1 MKRIKKLGL
10 LLAAFMLG
18 IFSVWAQKPIKTLV
32 VTGQNNHNWPVSH
45 IAIQKILENSGLF
58 QVDFAISPQK
68 GEDMSAFAP
77 DFSAYQLVV
86 LDYNGD
92 PWPDKTNQAFVDYVN
107 NGGGVVIYHAANNS
121 FPNWKEYNEICAL
134 GGWEGRDEK
143 SGPYAY
149 WENNQLKKDMTAGP
163 GGSHGSQ
170 REYVLTA
177 RSQGHPIMQG
187 LPDKWMHAQDELYD
201 RMRGPA
207 NIGTLM
213 YTAFA
218 LKDKGGSGREEPLVF
233 TVDYGKARIFH
244 IMLGHA
250 GETLENNSAMQC
262 TGFQVLLLRGS
273 EWAATGKVTQKVPAD
288 FPTATKVSYRKDY
301 R

>member
-1 MKRIKKLGL
+1 MKQFKKIGV
-10 LLAAFMLG
+10 LLAVFMLG

-58 QVDFAISPQK
+58 QVDLAISPQK
-68 GEDMSAFAP
+68 GEDMSAFTP

-92 PWPDKTNQAFVDYVN
+92 PWPEKTNQAFVEYVKK
-107 NGGGVVIYHAANNS
+107 GGGVVIYHAANNS
-121 FPNWKEYNEICAL
+121 FPNWKAYNEICSL

-149 WENNQLKKDMTAGP
+149 WENNQLKKDMTAGS

-177 RSQGHPIMQG
+177 RSQGHPVLKG
-187 LPDKWMHAQDELYD
+187 LPEQWMHAQDELYD

-244 IMLGHA
+244 LMLGHA
-250 GETLENNSAMQC
+250 GGTLGNNPAMQC

-301 R
+301 K

>member
-1 MKRIKKLGL
+1 MKQFKKIGV

-58 QVDFAISPQK
+58 QVDLAISPQK
-68 GEDMSAFAP
+68 GD
-77 DFSAYQLVV
+77 QLVV

-92 PWPDKTNQAFVDYVN
+92 PWPEKTNQAFVEYVKK
-107 NGGGVVIYHAANNS
+107 GGGVVIYHAANNS
-121 FPNWKEYNEICAL
+121 FPNWKAYNEICAL

-177 RSQGHPIMQG
+177 RSQGHPILKG
-187 LPDKWMHAQDELYD
+187 LPEQWMHAQDELYD

-244 IMLGHA
+244 LMLGHA
-250 GETLENNSAMQC
+250 GGTLGNNPAMQC

-273 EWAATGKVTQKVPAD
+273 EWAATGKVQ
-288 FPTATKVSYRKDY
+288 RGCI
-301 R
+301 